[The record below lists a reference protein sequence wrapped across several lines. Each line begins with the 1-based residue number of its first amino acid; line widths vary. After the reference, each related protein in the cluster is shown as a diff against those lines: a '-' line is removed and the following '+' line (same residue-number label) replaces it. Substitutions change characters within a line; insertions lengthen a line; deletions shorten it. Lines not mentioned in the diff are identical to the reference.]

1 MNKEEVMLNKEQIE
15 KTFTDFG
22 CKKTITES
30 GKICYS
36 KNGIYFKFNYCKEL
50 NAYVLE
56 TSESV
61 KDTLFEDSEVYGKR
75 FSDENTLQ
83 KLKNDLIKY
92 YVE

>member
-15 KTFTDFG
+15 KIFTDFG
-22 CKKTITES
+22 CKRTITER
-30 GKICYS
+30 GKICYL

-56 TSESV
+56 TSDSV
-61 KDTLFEDSEVYGKR
+61 KDTLFEDSEVYGSS

>member
-1 MNKEEVMLNKEQIE
+1 MINKEQIE

-22 CKKTITES
+22 CKRTITER
-30 GKICYS
+30 GKICYL

-56 TSESV
+56 TSESA
-61 KDTLFEDSEVYGKR
+61 KDPLFEGSEVYGGS

-83 KLKNDLIKY
+83 KLKDDLIKY
-92 YVE
+92 YGI